1 MYEHLT
7 NAITEEEFE
16 QAVKDYLPNKKKK
29 ATPIIQNEVVDVSG
43 RVNPDAKHK
52 FPSSSAWSRC
62 IYCNSIRKYVEWK
75 ECPKYSKNLGTT
87 DTESE

>member
-29 ATPIIQNEVVDVSG
+29 AFIVKANT
-43 RVNPDAKHK
+43 HL
-52 FPSSSAWSRC
+52 C
-62 IYCNSIRKYVEWK
+62 
-75 ECPKYSKNLGTT
+75 T
-87 DTESE
+87 